1 MDIKITPKK
10 LHGTVTVPPSKSVAH
25 RMIIAAAL
33 ADGVS
38 TITNLCS
45 SMDIL
50 ATMDCMRA
58 LGAKIDFHGAGSA
71 EGDTAVIEGIKKI
84 PDKAV
89 LDCHESGS
97 TLRFLIPVA
106 CALGVETGFL
116 GSAKLPQRPITP
128 FTDEFPKHG
137 VTFDFSKAP
146 GGCTLPCSVSG
157 KLTAGRF
164 EIDGGLSSQFITGL
178 MFALPLLDGDSE
190 IILTSH
196 LNSKPYID
204 ITLGVLRDFGCEIM
218 ETKNG
223 YFIKG
228 KQRLKPFSGKVEGDY
243 SQAAF
248 FRVANSLGSE
258 LKILGLNEN
267 SLQGDRKIME
277 ICDSFDKDGA
287 PFEIDCSDIP
297 DLVPVLT
304 VLACFCKGTSR
315 LTNIAR
321 LRFKESDRLSVTAEC
336 LNAMGGKVTVH
347 EDSLEIEGV
356 NELRGGE
363 IEGHSDHRIPMS
375 MAVAA
380 TRCAS
385 PLVIRGA
392 ECVKKSF
399 PNYFDVYG
407 QLGGE
412 VDVL

>member
-10 LHGTVTVPPSKSVAH
+10 LHGTVTAPPSKSVAH

-38 TITNLCS
+38 TVSNLYPS
-45 SMDIL
+45 VDIL

-58 LGAKIDFHGAGSA
+58 LGARIDFKD
-71 EGDTAVIEGIKKI
+71 DTAVIEGIKKI

-106 CALGVETGFL
+106 CALGVNAEFI

-128 FTDEFPKHG
+128 FTEEFPKHG
-137 VTFDFSKAP
+137 ITFDFTKAP
-146 GGCTLPCSVSG
+146 NGCTLPCSVSG

-178 MFALPLLDGDSE
+178 MFALCLLDGDSE
-190 IILTSH
+190 IVLTSH
-196 LNSKPYID
+196 LNSEPYVN
-204 ITLGVLRDFGCEIM
+204 ITLGVLRDFGTVIRKTE
-218 ETKNG
+218 NG

-228 KQRLKPFSGKVEGDY
+228 NQRLKPFSGAVECDY

-258 LKILGLNEN
+258 LMIMGLNSA
-267 SLQGDRKIME
+267 SLQGDKQIME
-277 ICDSFDKDGA
+277 ICNNFDKDSA
-287 PFEIDCSDIP
+287 PFELDCSDIP
-297 DLVPVLT
+297 DLVPILT
-304 VLACFCKGTSR
+304 VLACFCKGTSK

-321 LRFKESDRLSVTAEC
+321 LRFKECDRLSVTAEC
-336 LNAMGGKVTVH
+336 LNAIGGKVTVH

-356 NELRGGE
+356 SELRGGE
-363 IEGHSDHRIPMS
+363 IDGHNDHRIPMS
-375 MAVAA
+375 MAIAA
-380 TRCAS
+380 TCCTS
-385 PLVIRGA
+385 PLIIRGA

-399 PNYFDVYG
+399 PNYFDVYK

-412 VDVL
+412 VEIL

>member
-1 MDIKITPKK
+1 MDIQIRPKM
-10 LHGTVTVPPSKSVAH
+10 LRGGVAVPPSKSVAH

-38 TITNLCS
+38 TISNLYPS
-45 SMDIL
+45 ADIL

-58 LGAKIDFHGAGSA
+58 LGATIDFTD
-71 EGDTAVIEGIKKI
+71 DTAVIEGIKKI

-106 CALGVETGFL
+106 CALGVNTEFL

-137 VTFDFSKAP
+137 ITFDFGKAES
-146 GGCTLPCSVSG
+146 GCTLPCSVSG
-157 KLTAGRF
+157 KLTAGKF
-164 EIDGGLSSQFITGL
+164 KIDGGLSSQFITGL
-178 MFALPLLDGDSE
+178 MFALPLLYGDSE
-190 IILTSH
+190 IVLTSH
-196 LNSKPYID
+196 LNSKPYVD
-204 ITLGVLRDFGCEIM
+204 ITLGVLHDFGCDIS
-218 ETKNG
+218 ETERG
-223 YFIKG
+223 YLVKG
-228 KQRLKPFSGKVEGDY
+228 GQRLKPFSGKVEGDY

-258 LKILGLNEN
+258 LDILGLNKN

-277 ICDSFDKDGA
+277 ICDNFDKSGGE
-287 PFEIDCSDIP
+287 PFEIDGSDIP

-304 VLACFCKGTSR
+304 VLACFCRGTSR
-315 LTNIAR
+315 ITNVAR
-321 LRFKESDRLSVTAEC
+321 LRFKECDRLNVTADC
-336 LNAMGGKVTVH
+336 LNALGGKVTAH

-356 NELRGGE
+356 GELKGGE
-363 IEGHSDHRIPMS
+363 IDGHNDHRIAMS

-380 TRCAS
+380 TRCTS
-385 PLVIRGA
+385 PLLIRGA
-392 ECVKKSF
+392 ECVRKSF
-399 PNYFDVYG
+399 PNYFEVYK
-407 QLGGE
+407 QIGGE